1 MDVGIRYDD
10 FLKGAASRVG
20 EISQEE
26 SSVHRIHALV
36 ASLLLVSDSIY
47 NIVVDVKEE
56 KDADDDK
63 EA

>member
-26 SSVHRIHALV
+26 SSVHRKHAAV
-36 ASLLLVSDSIY
+36 ASLSLFPDSMY
-47 NIVVDVKEE
+47 NIVVEDSDE
-56 KDADDDK
+56 K
-63 EA
+63 

>member
-1 MDVGIRYDD
+1 MDVGIRYDG

-26 SSVHRIHALV
+26 SSVHRKHTPV
-36 ASLLLVSDSIY
+36 ASLLLFSDSIY